1 METYIEF
8 RLMRQRVG
16 VEEAWDGLKGAL
28 AGSGIFKG
36 VEVVVPE
43 GVEGVLA
50 REGEGKFGVEGE
62 VN

>member
-1 METYIEF
+1 
-8 RLMRQRVG
+8 MRQRVG